1 MRPGCRRSDATMR
14 EGDVLLVTRSSSEPS
29 PWVWETHSS
38 QLWRSGC
45 AWYHRRQRHK
55 IIVRPGHGC
64 KIVRRPSSASRG
76 LSSSSWR
83 MGGYRWRGQGHG
95 AVLVSGGRR
104 GLARCR
110 YDEECAAG
118 IALGWRA
125 VAGVLATS
133 TSTFYKYPPTG
144 AQQPAR

>member
-1 MRPGCRRSDATMR
+1 
-14 EGDVLLVTRSSSEPS
+14 
-29 PWVWETHSS
+29 
-38 QLWRSGC
+38 
-45 AWYHRRQRHK
+45 
-55 IIVRPGHGC
+55 
-64 KIVRRPSSASRG
+64 
-76 LSSSSWR
+76 

-125 VAGVLATS
+125 VAGVLAHLNEHLLQV
-133 TSTFYKYPPTG
+133 PAHWG
-144 AQQPAR
+144 AAACTLKRTAGWASVTCASDARGSHLPGWR